1 MTLSDVGKFIA
12 STIVFHSAI
21 LLWIRYTATGS
32 RLFDFH
38 RAFSSK
44 VAVRISFVHIVIA
57 FFFCIV
63 GKMSANELAAPIFV
77 YLIAVLISL
86 LLLQKAD
93 TFLIFEP
100 ALIILVPSLVIWL
113 PAWALGSFVL
123 APARRPLEHNVETS
137 QLSFPPLPISDSQIE
152 AGTIVVVVS
161 PLKPFGFIELDG
173 QRIAASCLDNGFVET
188 GEKVRLHRRAGQAVI
203 VKRIATDI

>member
-1 MTLSDVGKFIA
+1 MTLSDVLKFVA
-12 STIVFHSAI
+12 STIVFHSAM
-21 LLWIRYTATGS
+21 LLWIRYTTTGS
-32 RLFDFH
+32 RLFDFN
-38 RAFSSK
+38 RALSSE

-57 FFFCIV
+57 FFFCLV
-63 GKMSANELAAPIFV
+63 GKMSADELAQPLFV

-86 LLLQKAD
+86 LLLQRAD
-93 TFLIFEP
+93 TLIIFEP
-100 ALIILVPSLVIWL
+100 AIILLVPAFAILL

-161 PLKPFGFIELDG
+161 PLKPFGYIDLDG
-173 QRIAASCLDNGFVET
+173 QRIPASCLDNGFVEI
-188 GEKVRLHRRAGQAVI
+188 GEKVRLHRRTGQAVI
-203 VKRIATDI
+203 VKRIATET